1 MAVNEPL
8 NFEQP
13 SNELSQIAD
22 MQRAMLF
29 PKNDFKKTANEYSS
43 VNPDALADGDIDGKG
58 TGNFLDVYNEGAG
71 AIQDILER
79 KAEVVLNQYKSNA
92 PYTTPSA

>member
-13 SNELSQIAD
+13 SNDLSAIAEAE
-22 MQRAMLF
+22 RKKLL
-29 PKNDFKKTANEYSS
+29 PKNDFGTTNQYSS
-43 VNPDALADGDIDGKG
+43 VNKDALADGDDQGKG
-58 TGNFLDVYNEGAG
+58 TGIFLDVYNQSAG
-71 AIQDILER
+71 AVQDILER
-79 KAEVVLNQYKSNA
+79 KNEIKVNEFQPDK

>member
-1 MAVNEPL
+1 MATSEPL

-13 SNELSQIAD
+13 KNDLTAIAE
-22 MQRAMLF
+22 MERAKLF
-29 PKNDFKKTANEYSS
+29 PKNDYKQTNQYSS
-43 VNPDALADGDIDGKG
+43 VNPDAIADGDVQGKG
-58 TGNFLDVYNEGAG
+58 TGGDLDVYNQGAG

-79 KAEVVLNQYKSNA
+79 KAEVVINEYKPNN

>member
-1 MAVNEPL
+1 MATIEPL

-13 SNELSQIAD
+13 KNDLSSIAEAE
-22 MQRAMLF
+22 RAKLI
-29 PKNDFKKTANEYSS
+29 PKNDYKQTAYEYSS
-43 VNPDALADGDIDGKG
+43 VNPDAIADGDTKGKG
-58 TGNFLDVYNEGAG
+58 TGGDLDVYNQSAG

-79 KAEVVLNQYKSNA
+79 KAETVINEYKPTN

>member
-13 SNELSQIAD
+13 DNELSSIAD
-22 MQRAMLF
+22 AERKKLF
-29 PKNDFKKTANEYSS
+29 PKNDFKKQSNEYSA
-43 VNPDALADGDIDGKG
+43 VNPDALADGDDYGKG
-58 TGNFLDVYNEGAG
+58 TGIFLDVYNQEAG

-79 KAEVVLNQYKSNA
+79 KAGIVINEFQPNK

>member
-1 MAVNEPL
+1 MAVTEPL

-13 SNELSQIAD
+13 KNELSSIAEAE
-22 MQRAMLF
+22 RKKLL
-29 PKNDFKKTANEYSS
+29 PKNDYARTANEYST
-43 VNPDALADGDIDGKG
+43 VNPDAIANGDAQGKG
-58 TGNFLDVYNEGAG
+58 TGQFLDTFNQNAG

-79 KAEVVLNQYKSNA
+79 KAEIVINEYQPNK

>member
-13 SNELSQIAD
+13 SNELSSIAEAE
-22 MQRAMLF
+22 RKKLL
-29 PKNDFKKTANEYSS
+29 PKNDFTKQANEYSS
-43 VNPDALADGDIDGKG
+43 VNKDALADGDAQGKG
-58 TGNFLDVYNEGAG
+58 TGEFLDVYNQEAG

-79 KAEVVLNQYKSNA
+79 KAELVINKYKINS

>member
-1 MAVNEPL
+1 MANLEPL

-13 SNELSQIAD
+13 KNDLSTIAE
-22 MQRAMLF
+22 MERQRLF
-29 PKNDFKKTANEYSS
+29 PKNDYKPTNQYSA
-43 VNPDALADGDIDGKG
+43 VNKDAIADGDAQGKG
-58 TGNFLDVYNEGAG
+58 TGNFLDVYNQGAG

-79 KAEVVLNQYKSNA
+79 RAEVVINEFQPNK

>member
-13 SNELSQIAD
+13 KNELSSIAE
-22 MQRAMLF
+22 MERKKLL
-29 PKNDFKKTANEYSS
+29 PKNDYSRQSNEYST
-43 VNPDALADGDIDGKG
+43 VNPDAIADGDALGKG
-58 TGNFLDVYNEGAG
+58 TGSYLDVYNQNAG
-71 AIQDILER
+71 ALQDIVER
-79 KAEVVLNQYKSNA
+79 KSNIVVNEYQENK